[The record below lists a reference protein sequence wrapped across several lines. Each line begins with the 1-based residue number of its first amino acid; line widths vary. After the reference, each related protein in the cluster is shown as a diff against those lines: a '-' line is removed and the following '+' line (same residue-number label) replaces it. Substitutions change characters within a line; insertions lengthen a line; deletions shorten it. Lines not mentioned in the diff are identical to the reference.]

1 MKRLISFCFLLLAGL
16 ITKAQT
22 TKNVADTAKPAQI
35 AMAEIMK
42 PPVDSNI
49 LIVVNGTVAGTI
61 RELKKDINKMF
72 PVDIIESI
80 DVLKG
85 FRATDKYGDKGK
97 AGVLEFSLK
106 GVKIEDVN
114 SKNEVQINLADSA
127 ASKVDE
133 QASFPGGDVAWRR
146 FLETNLNANTPVDN
160 GAPEGTYTV
169 MVQFVVDKDGTISEL
184 KALTNHGYGLESE
197 VIRLLGKIPKWK
209 PAVLNGQ
216 FVKSYRKQPVTFV
229 VMSEF
234 ELSTRTVK
242 AGEPTAIEIKGL
254 DYMKDDEIE
263 VTLSSGTISYVSG
276 KKYIVTVDK
285 PGKVFLKVTAK
296 GKKKKDNYEI
306 GTVEIE
312 VR

>member
-1 MKRLISFCFLLLAGL
+1 MKKIVSFCFLLLAGL

-22 TKNVADTAKPAQI
+22 TKNMADTTKPAQA
-35 AMAEIMK
+35 AMAEIVK
-42 PPVDSNI
+42 PPIDSNI

-85 FRATDKYGDKGK
+85 YKATDKYGDKGK
-97 AGVLEFSLK
+97 AGVLEFLLK
-106 GVKIEDVN
+106 GVKIEDIN
-114 SKNEVQINLADSA
+114 SMNEIQINLADSA

-133 QASFPGGDVAWRR
+133 QASFPGGDAAWRR
-146 FLETNLNANTPVDN
+146 FLEINLNANTPVDN

-169 MVQFVVDKDGTISEL
+169 MVQFLVDKDGTVSEL
-184 KALTNHGYGLESE
+184 KPLTNHGYGLESE

-234 ELSTRTVK
+234 ELSTRTIK
-242 AGEPTAIEIKGL
+242 AGEPSVIEIRGL

-263 VTLSSGTISYVSG
+263 VTISSGTISLISG
-276 KKYIVTVDK
+276 KKITVTVDR
-285 PGKVFLKVTAK
+285 PGKVILTVNAK

-306 GTVEIE
+306 GTAEIE
-312 VR
+312 VK